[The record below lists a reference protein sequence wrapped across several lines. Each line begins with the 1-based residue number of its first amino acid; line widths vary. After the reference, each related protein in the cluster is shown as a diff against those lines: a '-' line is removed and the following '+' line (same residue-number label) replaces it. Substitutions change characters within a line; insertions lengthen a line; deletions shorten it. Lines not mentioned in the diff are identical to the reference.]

1 MIRKLYDRVIGL
13 AAHPQAIWWLALVSF
28 AESSVFP
35 IPPDAM
41 IVPMVLSDRAAA
53 LRIALVSTTSSVLGG
68 LAGYAIGYFF
78 FDAIGGQIIDF
89 YGYGAKFEEFRGTY
103 TEYGAWIVALA
114 GLTPLPYK
122 VITIASGVFA
132 LDLFVFTVAS
142 VLSRGAR
149 FGFEAALLWKFGEP
163 IREFIERRLEI
174 LSLVFVL
181 LFVGG
186 FALIKLL

>member
-78 FDAIGGQIIDF
+78 FDAIGGQIIEF
-89 YGYGAKFEEFRGTY
+89 YGYGVKFEEFRGTY

-132 LDLFVFTVAS
+132 LDLFVFAVAS

-174 LSLVFVL
+174 LSLVFLL

>member
-78 FDAIGGQIIDF
+78 FDAIGGQIIEF

-132 LDLFVFTVAS
+132 LDLFVFAVAS

-174 LSLVFVL
+174 LSLVFLL